1 MLTPR
6 DGVTIRTGSLNH
18 PGNCIGYRVEWGGRA
33 VALISDTEHVPGVLD
48 SNVLELIRDADLV
61 IYDTNFNED
70 EMERFRGFGHSTW
83 QQGVK
88 LCEAAGR
95 AQLRAVPSRQGA
107 HRQPARA

>member
-6 DGVTIRTGSLNH
+6 EGVTIRTGSLNH
-18 PGNCIGYRVEWGGRA
+18 PGNCVGYRVEWGGRA

-48 SNVLELIRDADLV
+48 GNVLELIRDADLV

-83 QQGVK
+83 QQGIK
-88 LCEAAGR
+88 LCEAA
-95 AQLRAVPSRQGA
+95 APAASRCSITTRGGPTA
-107 HRQPARA
+107 SSR